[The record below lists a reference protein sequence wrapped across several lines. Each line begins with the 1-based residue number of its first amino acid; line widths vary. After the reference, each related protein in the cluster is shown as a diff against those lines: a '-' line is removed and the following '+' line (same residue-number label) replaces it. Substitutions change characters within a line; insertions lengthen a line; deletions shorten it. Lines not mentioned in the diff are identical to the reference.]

1 MFFYCHIHCFHFVLA
16 EDHRRPSPAKV
27 IRHINGHSG
36 WIVSTPVSDTC
47 VNERPTEPVRTFGE
61 PSRDH
66 SIGETIE
73 NIPGER
79 NMVEKHT
86 SGHVVQHVETDVSG
100 SDPFGRKP
108 VSITHVLD
116 A

>member
-1 MFFYCHIHCFHFVLA
+1 MFLIA

-36 WIVSTPVSDTC
+36 WIVPTPVRDTC
-47 VNERPTEPVRTFGE
+47 GNERPIESVKTHGE

-66 SIGETIE
+66 PISETIE

-79 NMVEKHT
+79 NVVEKHT

-100 SDPFGRKP
+100 SDPFERKP
-108 VSITHVLD
+108 VSIIHVL
-116 A
+116 AA